1 MDNFW
6 LAINYKD
13 FEEIAYEYAQ
23 RKEPRWSWR
32 PTKLTRDG
40 GKDGETNIVD
50 IKTKFGVHI
59 TKDGWY
65 EAKYSRNC
73 NKAISLSKIASTV
86 LIGRNRKE
94 QLELILIITNA
105 YFSTQTI
112 KEIEEALGNRVAFVF
127 GDELKSWLL
136 ESSQKDICD
145 RYNFIQ
151 SRKGEE
157 NIISIVDNPLVIK
170 CNKIYNVVSTST
182 ESLFVEEDYSLFLVL
197 NVNLKDKFNITI
209 DETSELIQIKPGY
222 QLIIHSGI
230 NILKIPFV
238 PLYEGSITGRLITLK
253 DKFTNKRIDIYKKL
267 SIAFNTDIQL
277 FTKSQTET
285 EFNLRE
291 EFKRFLHSESTTCL
305 YLVEGAQGHG
315 KSYMLENFLAD
326 KKDNEY
332 LYVKF
337 RQNNELTNNFLLI
350 KILIFVV
357 FGKFFSDNKLD
368 LEDIDQIDKIN
379 EYNKGFTDY
388 LRFIADENSILEN
401 INKLLNKRELVPYTN
416 NPHTQILVVDDL
428 QFLNTNQGKLFYR
441 LLTDLE
447 TTNHRIFFICAKR
460 DYALYNE
467 DLNNYLTDYCSRK
480 AYRIYISKDD
490 VSKAIKTINHQA
502 TLPCPIMEKL
512 NKNFFVFKKFISLL
526 KMHKNN
532 VVSLLQDE
540 MVRREING
548 ESTLSIINYKSLT
561 KTEKQIIDIIYFFEK
576 GVEANYII
584 DNYSAPIIN
593 RLLSK
598 RVIKYNSDKDEFI
611 PYHDI
616 FVDLFSRI
624 INYDSKHV
632 YKYALYQKDKGCIVE
647 YLGILGC
654 FHTEF
659 IINKKYFISQISEY
673 HQSQKYYNVF
683 YILSRFFSLQ
693 NNIGV
698 IGNKYEK
705 ALLMYYYAFSTFN
718 VGDSDGQDMFY
729 KAFSFLEG
737 ERNEQEESLAHLILS
752 EIANCDYWRLNFKS
766 IYDKYKV
773 ITSYFYSKKQYS
785 KEDWSAYCT
794 ISNRY
799 MNAHFL
805 TDNPDMAKKIYNETI
820 SWLTKFNN
828 EIMGINIRI
837 NYNIFNFEND
847 PHGSYQ
853 NLKEIRDNQMNLP
866 TKTKFIIEIHYN
878 KISCL
883 LNKRRI
889 IDLEEIIK
897 WGQRNSLNYN
907 SKVAR
912 LQLAIC
918 CALKEDF
925 DKLEESINSVVDLR
939 NFPNFT
945 LGIYYNLRAL
955 VLFNNKDHEGAL
967 ECLAEQGKSFINL
980 GHSFTQKII
989 HNKKIIKMHPHR
1001 FEVQNNLSETNS
1013 LPVFLIETR
1022 F

>member
-6 LAINYKD
+6 LAIDYKD
-13 FEEIAYEYAQ
+13 FEQIAYEYAH

-65 EAKYSRNC
+65 EAKYSKKC

-94 QLELILIITNA
+94 RLELILIITNA

-112 KEIEEALGNRVAFVF
+112 KEIEDALGNRVAFVF
-127 GDELKSWLL
+127 GDELKSWLF
-136 ESSQKDICD
+136 ESDQKDICD
-145 RYNFIQ
+145 RYSFIQ
-151 SRKGEE
+151 SRKSED

-170 CNKIYNVVSTST
+170 YNKIFNVVSTST
-182 ESLFVEEDYSLFLVL
+182 ESLFVEEDYFLFLVL
-197 NVNLKDKFNITI
+197 NVNLKDKFDITI

-222 QLIIHSGI
+222 QLNIHSGI
-230 NILKIPFV
+230 NVLKIPFV
-238 PLYEGSITGRLITLK
+238 PLDEGSITGRLITLK
-253 DKFTNKRIDIYKKL
+253 NKFTDKRIDIYKKL
-267 SIAFNTDIQL
+267 SITFNTDIQL
-277 FTKSQTET
+277 FTKSQAET
-285 EFNLRE
+285 EFNLRK
-291 EFKRFLHSESTTCL
+291 EFNGFLHSESTTCL
-305 YLVEGAQGHG
+305 YLIEGAQGHG
-315 KSYMLENFLAD
+315 KSYMLESFLAD
-326 KKDNEY
+326 KKDYEY

-368 LEDIDQIDKIN
+368 SEDIEQIDKIN
-379 EYNKGFTDY
+379 EYNKDFTEY
-388 LRFIADENSILEN
+388 LRFIADENNILEN
-401 INKLLNKRELVPYTN
+401 INKLLNKKELVPYTN
-416 NPHTQILVVDDL
+416 NSHTQILVVDDL
-428 QFLNTNQGKLFYR
+428 QFLNTDQGKLFYR

-447 TTNHRIFFICAKR
+447 TTNHRVFFICAKR
-460 DYALYNE
+460 DYALCYE
-467 DLNNYLTDYCSRK
+467 DLNNYLTGYCSREP
-480 AYRIYISKDD
+480 YRIYISKDD
-490 VSKAIKTINHQA
+490 VSKAISTINHQT
-502 TLPCPIMEKL
+502 TLPCPIIDKL
-512 NKNFFVFKKFISLL
+512 KKNFFVLKKFISLL
-526 KMHKNN
+526 KLHKND

-548 ESTLSIINYKSLT
+548 EGTLGIINYKSLI
-561 KTEKQIIDIIYFFEK
+561 KTEREITDIIYFFEK

-584 DNYSAPIIN
+584 NNYSAPTIN
-593 RLLSK
+593 GLLSK

-624 INYDSKHV
+624 INYDSNHV
-632 YKYALYQKDKGCIVE
+632 YKYALYQKNKGYIVE
-647 YLGILGC
+647 YLGILRY

-673 HQSQKYYNVF
+673 HQTQKYYNVF
-683 YILSRFFSLQ
+683 YILSRFFSSQ
-693 NNIGV
+693 NNIGI

-718 VGDSDGQDMFY
+718 VGDSDGLSMFY

-737 ERNEQEESLAHLILS
+737 ERDEQGESLANLILS
-752 EIANCDYWRLNFKS
+752 EIANCDYWNLNFRS
-766 IYDKYKV
+766 IYDKYKI
-773 ITSYFYSKKQYS
+773 ITTYFYKKKEKN

-794 ISNRY
+794 ISNRF

-805 TDNPDMAKKIYNETI
+805 TDNQDMAKEIYNETI

-847 PHGSYQ
+847 PHSSYL
-853 NLKEIRDNQMNLP
+853 NLKEIRDKQVNLP
-866 TKTKFIIEIHYN
+866 TKTKFIVETHYN
-878 KISCL
+878 KMSCI
-883 LNKRRI
+883 LNKNRV
-889 IDLEEIIK
+889 IDLEEMIE
-897 WGQRNSLNYN
+897 WGRQNNLNYN
-907 SKVAR
+907 FKVAR

-918 CALKEDF
+918 CALKGDF
-925 DKLEESINSVVDLR
+925 DKLEKSINSVVDLR

-955 VLFNNKDHEGAL
+955 VLFNNKDYEGAL
-967 ECLAEQGKSFINL
+967 ECLAEQGKNFIKLGQSFI
-980 GHSFTQKII
+980 QKIS
-989 HNKKIIKMHPHR
+989 HNKRIVKMHLHT
-1001 FEVQNNLSETNS
+1001 FEVQNNLSEAS
-1013 LPVFLIETR
+1013 ILPVFLIETR